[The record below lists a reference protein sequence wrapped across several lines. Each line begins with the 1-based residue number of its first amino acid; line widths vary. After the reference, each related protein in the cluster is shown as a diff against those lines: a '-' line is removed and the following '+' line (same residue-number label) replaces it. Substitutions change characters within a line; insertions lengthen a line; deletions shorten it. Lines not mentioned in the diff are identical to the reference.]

1 MIKYDKGNDE
11 ETILLIEIKKFAFF
25 YLLST
30 VICVQENIDYIYTY
44 CANTHNPHLYST
56 KFVTLA
62 SVTIS
67 ITKIKVKAPLGKQS
81 TSKVT
86 YQQYFTAILIFHCN
100 NNFLQW
106 IFTAAVYLIDH
117 GLKL

>member
-1 MIKYDKGNDE
+1 MCVY
-11 ETILLIEIKKFAFF
+11 ET
-25 YLLST
+25 
-30 VICVQENIDYIYTY
+30 IDYIYTY

-56 KFVTLA
+56 KFVILA
-62 SVTIS
+62 SVPIS
-67 ITKIKVKAPLGKQS
+67 ITKIKVKAPLGKHS

-86 YQQYFTAILIFHCN
+86 YQQHFTAILIFHCN

-117 GLKL
+117 GLKH

>member
-1 MIKYDKGNDE
+1 MTK
-11 ETILLIEIKKFAFF
+11 ETTKTTLLIEIRNLYIFH
-25 YLLST
+25 LLST
-30 VICVQENIDYIYTY
+30 VICVHENIDYIYTY

-56 KFVTLA
+56 KFVILA
-62 SVTIS
+62 SVPIS

-86 YQQYFTAILIFHCN
+86 YQQHFTAILIFHCN

-117 GLKL
+117 GLKP

>member
-1 MIKYDKGNDE
+1 MTK
-11 ETILLIEIKKFAFF
+11 ETTRKQLYYQKLTNLYIF

-30 VICVQENIDYIYTY
+30 VMCVHENIDYIYTY

-56 KFVTLA
+56 KFVILA
-62 SVTIS
+62 SVPIS

-86 YQQYFTAILIFHCN
+86 YQQH
-100 NNFLQW
+100 
-106 IFTAAVYLIDH
+106 TAAAFCVFHNLAFRVCIMITRSFNAHEVEKLI
-117 GLKL
+117 

>member
-1 MIKYDKGNDE
+1 MTK
-11 ETILLIEIKKFAFF
+11 ETTKTTLLKEIKKSIYLF
-25 YLLST
+25 LLST
-30 VICVQENIDYIYTY
+30 VICVHENIDYIYTY

-56 KFVTLA
+56 KFVILA

-86 YQQYFTAILIFHCN
+86 YQQHFTAILIFHCN

-117 GLKL
+117 GLKY